1 MVVVVAVVVVVVV
14 VSKSGGG
21 EARLS
26 QAKAGLRQSPRLMN
40 GREAACVCPG
50 SWGPRLRLEAT

>member
-1 MVVVVAVVVVVVV
+1 MVVVVEGR
-14 VSKSGGG
+14 SGCG
-21 EARLS
+21 EVQPS

-50 SWGPRLRLEAT
+50 SWGPRLRLETTQVLK